1 METKDSTLLIVGAGH
16 AGSELAVAAR
26 QGGWAGR
33 IVLLGD
39 EPGVPYHRPPLS
51 KAYLLGTSD
60 VDSLALRLAT
70 VYEAANI
77 ERFQGARLV
86 AIDRDA
92 RSVTLADGV
101 TLNYDKL
108 ALCTGGRP
116 RPFVCDGIDAQHP
129 PSNLFYLRTL
139 ADADGI
145 RAGLGRDT
153 RMVVI
158 GGGYVGLEVAASAR
172 SAGASVTVIEAQPRV
187 LARVA
192 GAEVSR
198 FYESVH
204 HDAGVQI
211 LTDVGVDR
219 VTCVDG
225 RIVAVHCSSGQCV
238 PADLVVAGIGML
250 PNIEAAET
258 AGLVREGG
266 IFVDEL
272 SRTDDPD
279 IVAAGDITLQHHP
292 LYNRRLRLESVPNA
306 LEQARAA
313 ASWLC
318 GKPKPNHSLPW
329 FWSDQ
334 YDLKLQMAG
343 LAQGHDQ
350 CVLRGDPAT
359 RSFCAF
365 YLQGNRLLA
374 VDAIN
379 RPSDFMVTRRSLA
392 QPMRVDAG
400 RLADEGTPLKEI
412 LLGERP
418 LVAGRP

>member
-1 METKDSTLLIVGAGH
+1 METLGNGLLIVGAGH

-39 EPGVPYHRPPLS
+39 ECVVPYQRPPLS
-51 KAYLLGTSD
+51 KAYLLGKAD
-60 VDSLALRLAT
+60 VEALALRPAT
-70 VYEAANI
+70 AYQAARV
-77 ERFQGARLV
+77 ELLQGARLV
-86 AIDRDA
+86 AIDRTA
-92 RSVTLADGV
+92 RTVTLADGA
-101 TLNYDKL
+101 TLRYDKL

-116 RPFVCDGIDAQHP
+116 RPFVCEGIDAQHP
-129 PSNLFYLRTL
+129 PTNLFYLRTL

-145 RAGLGRDT
+145 RASLGPDAH
-153 RMVVI
+153 VVVV

-172 SAGASVTVIEAQPRV
+172 GLGARVTVIEAQARV

-192 GAEVSR
+192 GTEVSR

-204 HDAGVQI
+204 REAGVEI
-211 LTDVGVDR
+211 LTGTGVER
-219 VTCVDG
+219 VTCEDG
-225 RIVAVHCSSGQCV
+225 RIVAVHCSNGQRV

-250 PNIEAAET
+250 PNIEAAVA
-258 AGLVREGG
+258 AGLAGEGG
-266 IFVDEL
+266 IPVDEL
-272 SRTDDPD
+272 ARTADPD
-279 IVAAGDITLQHHP
+279 IVAAGDNTLQHHV
-292 LYNRRLRLESVPNA
+292 LYNRELRLESVPNA

-318 GKPKPNHSLPW
+318 GKPKPNHSVPW

-343 LAQGHDQ
+343 LSQGHDR
-350 CVLRGDPAT
+350 CVLRGDPAS

-374 VDAIN
+374 IDAIN
-379 RPSDFMVTRRSLA
+379 RPGDFMLTRRALA
-392 QPMRVDAG
+392 QSVVVDVEQ
-400 RLADEGTPLKEI
+400 LTDETVPLKE
-412 LLGERP
+412 LLVTSAASTTGKP
-418 LVAGRP
+418 